1 MRKKIALI
9 TGITGQDGAYLVRL
23 LLSKNYKVYG
33 IKRRSSMFNTQRI
46 DELYRDPKIHKT
58 DFQLLHGDMLDSSN
72 VMNIVQKTQPNEI
85 YNLAAQSHVEVSFHQ
100 PEYTA
105 NVNGL
110 GTLRLL
116 EAIRT
121 LKLSKKTRFYQ
132 ASTSEMFG
140 GYQLKAYL
148 EKSMFN
154 PKSPYAASKLFSYWI
169 TKIYREAYGVYA
181 CNGILFNHESPMRGE
196 TFVSRKITRGL
207 CKIKLGFEKKLIL
220 GNLNATRD
228 WGHAKD
234 YVLAQ
239 WKMLQINKPMDLIIA
254 TGKSYSIRHFV
265 IEAGK
270 NLGMKIE
277 FKGKGLNEKGF
288 DQNGKVIV
296 EVSKDYFRPLEVENL
311 KGNYYKAKK
320 ILNWKPSTNFKSLV
334 KEMINEDLKK
344 IQYEQK

>member
-1 MRKKIALI
+1 MKKKVALI

-23 LLSKNYKVYG
+23 LLKKNYRVFG
-33 IKRRSSMFNTQRI
+33 IKRRSSLFNTQRI
-46 DELYRDPKIHKT
+46 DDLYKDPKIHKT
-58 DFQLLHGDMLDSSN
+58 NFILLHGDILDSSN
-72 VMNIVQKTQPNEI
+72 VMNIVQKTQPDEI

-121 LKLSKKTRFYQ
+121 LRLSKKTRFYQ

-140 GYQLKAYL
+140 GYQLKAFI

-169 TKIYREAYGVYA
+169 TKIYREAYGIFA

-207 CKIKLGFEKKLIL
+207 CKIKLGVEKKLIL

-239 WKMLQINKPMDLIIA
+239 WKMLQIKKPMDLIIA
-254 TGKSYSIRHFV
+254 TGKSYSIRDFV

-270 NLGMKIE
+270 NLGMRIKFE
-277 FKGKGLNEKGF
+277 GSGLKEKGR
-288 DQNGKVIV
+288 DENGKIIV
-296 EVSKDYFRPLEVENL
+296 EVSKDYFRPLEVKNL
-311 KGNYYKAKK
+311 KGNYHKAKK
-320 ILNWKPSTNFKSLV
+320 ILKWKPETNFKSLV
-334 KEMINEDLKK
+334 KEMIKEDFLKIK
-344 IQYEQK
+344 NEQK